1 MTKQLITKLRDSY
14 QTKATHT
21 SVFAIVRPLLTQKNQ
36 TTGPLIVLQYTADV
50 SETVC
55 VCGGVLEDF
64 I

>member
-36 TTGPLIVLQYTADV
+36 TTGPLC
-50 SETVC
+50 SE
-55 VCGGVLEDF
+55 LSE
-64 I
+64 